1 MIKEIILTL
10 IMIVLLMAIPCTL
23 FYIIPD
29 ARVKK
34 AVKNGKKTKG
44 YIFDIEPWDDY
55 GYNLD
60 PRGAMKIYV
69 NGKIKRID
77 HMELTDKYIKLYNKL
92 NEMYEE
98 KEKINI
104 KCIPIDVYIYNDRV
118 TIDLE
123 SAEV

>member
-1 MIKEIILTL
+1 MVKELLLFLLGL
-10 IMIVLLMAIPCTL
+10 IALLAIPCTL

-29 ARVKK
+29 ARAKK
-34 AVKNGKKTKG
+34 TVKNGKKTKV
-44 YIFDIEPWDDY
+44 YIFDVEPWDDY
-55 GYNLD
+55 GCNME

-69 NGKIKRID
+69 DGKIKRIA
-77 HMELTDKYIKLYNKL
+77 HMEITDDYIKLYNRI

-104 KCIPIDVYIYNDRV
+104 KCIPIDAYIYNDKL

>member
-1 MIKEIILTL
+1 MVKELLLTL
-10 IMIVLLMAIPCTL
+10 LMIVGLLAIPCTI

-29 ARVKK
+29 ARAKK
-34 AVKNGKKTKG
+34 AIQNGKKTKG
-44 YIFDIEPWDDY
+44 YIFDVEPWDDY
-55 GYNLD
+55 GYNLN
-60 PRGAMKIYV
+60 PRGAIKIYV
-69 NGKIKRID
+69 EGKVKRISF
-77 HMELTDKYIKLYNKL
+77 MELTEQYIKLYNKL